1 MTSCVSVYNRRTA
14 HSDHCSRTHARTD
27 PRTHAR
33 THRRTG
39 ITPRRQVLCDEYN
52 LRWPS
57 HARPSHR
64 PGCSA
69 HPPHCLITHPPHCL
83 NTHLRIV
90 LSSCSLVCSLHVH
103 DNRALL
109 RMTKMTDCSY
119 LLVWPLLVSRATTM
133 HGTVGIFSVKSCIDV
148 TLVEKPHIGNS
159 TPARW
164 PLSNSSLGMYLQFFK
179 QNFFLRSLL
188 K

>member
-1 MTSCVSVYNRRTA
+1 MCTTGELHTQITA
-14 HSDHCSRTHARTD
+14 HARTHA
-27 PRTHAR
+27 PTHARMR

-69 HPPHCLITHPPHCL
+69 HPPHCL
-83 NTHLRIV
+83 NTHLWIV

-119 LLVWPLLVSRATTM
+119 LLVWPLLDSRTTTM
-133 HGTVGIFSVKSCIDV
+133 HGTVGVFTVKSCIDV
-148 TLVEKPHIGNS
+148 TLVEKPHIENS

-179 QNFFLRSLL
+179 QIFSSLPFEMTQTPCPMS
-188 K
+188 